1 MDGCS
6 IPKYFWRFEI
16 SWRNRASTAMQKQN
30 SLSHNHQNSSEDD
43 HKEARAEHETAEL
56 NLSEEQSAA

>member
-1 MDGCS
+1 MLFDK
-6 IPKYFWRFEI
+6 IEKVVLTYRFL
-16 SWRNRASTAMQKQN
+16 SYQN
-30 SLSHNHQNSSEDD
+30 GSKDD